1 MARLA
6 HKMAQANPNVSGD
19 VVEVTEF
26 PELTQK
32 YDISSVPKTVINER
46 VEIVGAVSE
55 GRFMDEVLR
64 AQDQ

>member
-6 HKMAQANPNVSGD
+6 HKFAQASGLITAD

-26 PELTQK
+26 PQLAQK
-32 YDISSVPKTVINER
+32 YDITAVPKTVINET

-55 GRFMDEVLR
+55 GRFLDEVLR
-64 AQDQ
+64 AQD